1 MDIRSNQPKSEFD
14 TLIYNTSNEGIAEAM
29 SVVLG
34 IGNKSVKIRRSKIK
48 DVVKGL
54 AEIAYN
60 IGETNNPDEFAEEMT
75 DNIFTAF
82 KRVER
87 KKERE
92 KRDGKQK

>member
-1 MDIRSNQPKSEFD
+1 MDIRPSQPKSEFD

-34 IGNKSVKIRRSKIK
+34 IGNRSVRIRRSKIK

-60 IGETNNPDEFAEEMT
+60 IGETNDPEEFAEEMT

-82 KRVER
+82 KKVER
-87 KKERE
+87 KKDKE
-92 KRDGKQK
+92 KKDKK